1 MKLSEIRDEKTGKLP
16 AYAWPGGYPM
26 FYVTSDGG
34 VLCPSC
40 VNDPSNPIHEDGV
53 SDGWKVEAYDINYED
68 ASLYC
73 DHCNQRIESAYAEDE
88 VQS

>member
-1 MKLSEIRDEKTGKLP
+1 MKLREIRDEKTGKLP

-26 FYVTSDGG
+26 YYVTSDGAVCVPS
-34 VLCPSC
+34 VLTIPE
-40 VNDPSNPIHEDGV
+40 DPIHEDGQ

-73 DHCNQRIESAYAEDE
+73 DHCNKRIESAYAEDE
-88 VQS
+88 ATA